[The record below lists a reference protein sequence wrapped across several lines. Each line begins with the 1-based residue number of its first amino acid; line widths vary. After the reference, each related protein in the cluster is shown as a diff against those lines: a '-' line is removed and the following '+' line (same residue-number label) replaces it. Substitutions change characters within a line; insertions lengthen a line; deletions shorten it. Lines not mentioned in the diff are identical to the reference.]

1 MKMKLK
7 YNSPVVLTFFLV
19 CVAVLV
25 LDQTLFH
32 GLCEKAFAVM
42 PRGGFSWKSPLCY
55 WTLLSYVAG
64 HAGWEH
70 LVSNMMIIL
79 IIGPMLEEFYG
90 SGELLFMMVIT
101 ALAGG
106 IMNALF
112 FSTGLMG
119 ASGVVFMMILLASF
133 TNFRKGEIPIT
144 FILVLLLYV
153 GTEIV
158 QAFGQDNISQFT
170 HILGGLCG
178 SVFGF
183 AQNAARSPKP
193 IATIAASAA
202 IAKAKGD

>member
-1 MKMKLK
+1 MKLK
-7 YNSPVVLTFFLV
+7 YNSPVVLTFFLI
-19 CVAVLV
+19 CVGILAV
-25 LDQTLFH
+25 DQTIVR
-32 GLCEKAFAVM
+32 GIAAKAFAVL
-42 PRGGFSWKSPLCY
+42 PRGAFSWTNPLCY
-55 WTLLSYVAG
+55 WTLLSYIAG

-70 LVSNMMIIL
+70 LVGNMMIIL

-106 IMNALF
+106 IVNALF

-133 TNFRKGEIPIT
+133 TNFRKGEIPVT

-153 GTEIV
+153 GTEV
-158 QAFGQDNISQFT
+158 VNAFGNDNVSQFT

-183 AQNAARSPKP
+183 VQNASRAPKP
-193 IATIAASAA
+193 MAVIAGG
-202 IAKAKGD
+202 KEL